1 MIFLLILIS
10 LAGFFLSGFYFL
22 KNLKLIELKNRNER
36 SVLKRFLNYPFTVIW
51 YTYLLIFFICLT
63 VNNSFAMQNAAG
75 GSSPFEFEPVNLG
88 VLQQGIKR
96 NVEIKG
102 KNISSQA
109 IELESVFN
117 QMTGGENFIYPKK
130 IESGQNFKINFTLNT
145 AYMEGSFWHNIV
157 LVDTAGTAWV
167 ALVQGTVENPVIFN
181 ERILDLGYYKSGA
194 KKTWIFYAWNAE
206 NKLLKLKLA
215 SGSQKEFKA
224 EFSNVKLDVRDFE
237 NIREGGTTPGV
248 KVTLSVAGLE
258 SPKNTQ
264 RSIRKI
270 VSFVCENFPNSTPE
284 LLVTGYW
291 E

>member
-10 LAGFFLSGFYFL
+10 LGGFFLSGFYFL
-22 KNLKLIELKNRNER
+22 KNLKVIELKNRSEK
-36 SVLKRFLNYPFTVIW
+36 SALKKILNYPFTVIW
-51 YTYLLIFFICLT
+51 YTYLIIFFICLT
-63 VNNSFAMQNAAG
+63 VNNSFAMST
-75 GSSPFEFEPVNLG
+75 GSFEFEPVNLG
-88 VLQQGIKR
+88 VLQQGIKK

-102 KNISSQA
+102 KNISSQT

-130 IESGQNFKINFTLNT
+130 IEPGQNFKINFTLNT

-167 ALVQGTVENPVIFN
+167 ALVQGAVENPIVFSD
-181 ERILDLGYYKSGA
+181 RILDLGYYKKGL
-194 KKTWIFYAWNAE
+194 KKTWVFYAWNAE

-237 NIREGGTTPGV
+237 NIKEGGTTPGV
-248 KVTLSVAGLE
+248 KVSLSVADLE
-258 SPKNTQ
+258 SSKNQ
-264 RSIRKI
+264 KSIRKI
-270 VSFVCENFPNSTPE
+270 VSFVCENFPNATPE